1 VNWAGRN
8 VLVTGA
14 GGFIGSHLV
23 EELVARRAKVRCL
36 VRYNSRGSLG
46 WLDDVAG
53 DVYGAIEIIQGDL
66 RDADAILSAV
76 RGRSV
81 VFHLGAIISIPFSY
95 VSPSEVAAVNIT
107 GTLNVLNACRT
118 VGVERLIHTSTSEVY
133 GTAQFVPIDESHPV
147 QGQSPYSASK
157 IGADKLAE
165 SYHLS
170 FGLPVTTVRPFNT
183 YGPRQS
189 ARAVIPTIM
198 VQMLTKSAVSLGS
211 LTPTRDFT
219 FVTDTVAGMIRAAE
233 AADAVGR
240 TINLGSGQE
249 ISIGQLVEAIARISE
264 QQIDVQVQEQR
275 LRPKNSEV
283 NRLLSNN
290 GLAQSLMSWQPVISL
305 DDGLRQT
312 LQWLRGR
319 LEHYR
324 RAQNEY
330 IV

>member
-1 VNWAGRN
+1 MNWAGRN

-23 EELVARRAKVRCL
+23 EELVARGAKVRCL

-46 WLDDVAG
+46 WLEDVAKE
-53 DVYGAIEIIQGDL
+53 VYGAIEIIQGDL
-66 RDADAILSAV
+66 CDADAVLSVV
-76 RGRSV
+76 RDQSV

-118 VGVERLIHTSTSEVY
+118 IGVERLVHTSTSEVY

-189 ARAVIPTIM
+189 ARAVIPAIM
-198 VQMLTKSAVSLGS
+198 VQMLTKSTVSLGS

-233 AADAVGR
+233 TADAVGR

-249 ISIGQLVEAIARISE
+249 ISIGQLVETIARISE
-264 QQIDVQVQEQR
+264 KPIEVQVQEQR
-275 LRPKNSEV
+275 MRPKNSEV
-283 NRLLSNN
+283 NRLLSDNS
-290 GLAQSLMSWQPVISL
+290 LARSVIGWQPTITL

-312 LQWLRGR
+312 LHWILGR
-319 LEHYR
+319 LDHYR

>member
-1 VNWAGRN
+1 MNWVGRR

-23 EELVARRAKVRCL
+23 EALVARGAKVRCL

-46 WLDDVAG
+46 WLDDVAR
-53 DVYGAIEIIQGDL
+53 DVYGAIEVVLGDL
-66 RDADAILSAV
+66 RDSDVVFSAV
-76 RGRSV
+76 RDQSV

-95 VSPSEVAAVNIT
+95 VSPSEVTAVNIG
-107 GTLNVLNACRT
+107 GTLNVLNACRAA
-118 VGVERLIHTSTSEVY
+118 GIERLVHTSTSEVY
-133 GTAQFVPIDESHPV
+133 GTAKFVPISEDHPV

-157 IGADKLAE
+157 IGADKLAD

-198 VQMLTKSAVSLGS
+198 VQMLTKSSVSLGS

-219 FVTDTVAGMIRAAE
+219 FVADTVAGMIMAAE
-233 AADAVGR
+233 SADAVGR
-240 TINLGSGQE
+240 TVNLGCGQE
-249 ISIGQLVEAIARISE
+249 ISIGKLVDTISSIAGKTIEVS
-264 QQIDVQVQEQR
+264 VQDQR
-275 LRPKNSEV
+275 VRPKNSEV
-283 NRLLSNN
+283 NRLLSDNR
-290 GLAQSLMSWQPVISL
+290 LARSLIGWQPAISL
-305 DDGLRQT
+305 DDGLQRT
-312 LQWLRGR
+312 FDWLRGH
-319 LEHYR
+319 LDQYR

>member
-1 VNWAGRN
+1 MNWEGRK

-23 EELVARRAKVRCL
+23 EELVRRSATVRCL

-46 WLDDVAG
+46 WLDDVG
-53 DVYGAIEIIQGDL
+53 REVYRAIEIVQGDL
-66 RDADAILSAV
+66 RDPDIVLSTV
-76 RGRSV
+76 RDHSI

-95 VSPSEVAAVNIT
+95 VAPGEVAAVNIT

-118 VGVERLIHTSTSEVY
+118 VGIDRLIHTSTSEIY
-133 GTAQFVPIDESHPV
+133 GTAQFVPIDESHPI

-157 IGADKLAE
+157 IAADKLAE

-219 FVTDTVAGMIRAAE
+219 FVSDTVAGMILAAE

-249 ISIGQLVEAIARISE
+249 ISIGELVETIARISGK
-264 QQIDVQVQEQR
+264 QVEVKLHEQR

-283 NRLLSNN
+283 NRLLSDNS
-290 GLAQSLMSWQPVISL
+290 LARSLIGWQPAIAL
-305 DDGLRQT
+305 DDGLGRT
-312 LQWLRGR
+312 LDWMRGH
-319 LEHYR
+319 LDHYR

-330 IV
+330 LV

>member
-1 VNWAGRN
+1 VNWVGRR

-23 EELVARRAKVRCL
+23 EALVARGAKVRCL

-46 WLDDVAG
+46 WLDDVAR
-53 DVYGAIEIIQGDL
+53 DVYGAIEVVLGDL
-66 RDADAILSAV
+66 RDSDVVFSAV
-76 RGRSV
+76 RDQSV

-95 VSPSEVAAVNIT
+95 VSPSEVTAVNIG
-107 GTLNVLNACRT
+107 GTLNVLNACRAA
-118 VGVERLIHTSTSEVY
+118 GIERLVHTSTSEVY
-133 GTAQFVPIDESHPV
+133 GTAKFVPISEDHPV

-157 IGADKLAE
+157 IGADKLAD

-198 VQMLTKSAVSLGS
+198 VQMLTKSSVSLGS

-219 FVTDTVAGMIRAAE
+219 FVADTVAGMIMAAE
-233 AADAVGR
+233 SADAVGR
-240 TINLGSGQE
+240 TVNLGCGQE
-249 ISIGQLVEAIARISE
+249 ISIGKLVDTISSIAGKTIEVS
-264 QQIDVQVQEQR
+264 VQDQR
-275 LRPKNSEV
+275 VRPKNSEV
-283 NRLLSNN
+283 NRLLSDNR
-290 GLAQSLMSWQPVISL
+290 LARSLIGWQPAISL
-305 DDGLRQT
+305 DDGLQRT
-312 LQWLRGR
+312 FDWLRGH
-319 LEHYR
+319 LDQYR

>member
-1 VNWAGRN
+1 MNWGGRN

-23 EELVARRAKVRCL
+23 EELVARGAKVRCL

-46 WLDDVAG
+46 WLDDVAR
-53 DVYGAIEIIQGDL
+53 DVYSAVEIVQGDL
-66 RDADAILSAV
+66 RDGDAVLGAI
-76 RGRSV
+76 RDQSV
-81 VFHLGAIISIPFSY
+81 VFHLGAIISIPFSFI
-95 VSPSEVAAVNIT
+95 SPSEVATVNVT

-118 VGVERLIHTSTSEVY
+118 VGVERLIHTSTSEIY
-133 GTAQFVPIDESHPV
+133 GTAQFVPINESHPM

-233 AADAVGR
+233 TPDAVGR

-249 ISIGQLVEAIARISE
+249 ISIGHLVETIARISE
-264 QQIDVQVQEQR
+264 KQIEVRVQENR
-275 LRPKNSEV
+275 MRPKNSEV
-283 NRLLSNN
+283 NRLLSDNS
-290 GLAQSLMSWQPVISL
+290 LARSLMGWQPTVSL
-305 DDGLRQT
+305 DDGLKRT
-312 LQWLRGR
+312 LHWLHGE
-319 LEHYR
+319 LDHSR